1 MKRACLVLI
10 LAGIAARPSVEAA
23 GTVFTRGPAS
33 CHAIAFTFDLCPV
46 SEGTGFDAPLVS
58 YLIEHHVPA
67 TFFASGRW
75 IETHD
80 AEFRR
85 LIAQPF
91 FEVGTHG
98 EAHAHMPRLSATAQ
112 AAEVAGPI
120 RTLLERYRL
129 SATLFRPPYG
139 EYNDTTVHVAEA
151 AGQTTV
157 MWSIVSGDPY
167 KKLTTAAIV
176 NDVVGRAKNGSVI
189 IFHANGRGWR
199 TKDILPLVYAQL
211 VTTKGFAPK
220 TISGLRAGCANAT
233 APLR

>member
-1 MKRACLVLI
+1 VKRVCLVVM
-10 LAGIAARPSVEAA
+10 LAAIAARPSVEAA
-23 GTVFTRGPAS
+23 GPVFKRGPAT

-46 SEGTGFDAPLVS
+46 NEGAGFDAPLVS

-80 AEFRR
+80 ADLRR

-98 EAHAHMPRLSATAQ
+98 EAHAHMPKLSAAAQ

-120 RTLLERYRL
+120 QTLLQHYHL
-129 SATLFRPPYG
+129 NATLFRPPYG
-139 EYNDTTVHVAEA
+139 EYNDTTVHVADA

-157 MWSIVSGDPY
+157 MWSIVSGDPD

-176 NDVVGRAKNGSVI
+176 DDVVGRAKNGSVI
-189 IFHANGRGWR
+189 IFHANGRGWH
-199 TKDILPLVYAQL
+199 TKEILPLVYARL

-220 TISGLRAGCANAT
+220 TISGLRAGCSSTGA
-233 APLR
+233 LR